1 MAYALCGSGLWRL
14 PGARLVGGWP
24 HSSHRLSHRAG
35 ALSPLTPES
44 TTVDAAGR
52 PHTAGRRRAEHASAR
67 FPPWLRF
74 LTGFAAGPRSPR
86 VDCAVA
92 GHLPLVLVCV

>member
-14 PGARLVGGWP
+14 PGAWLVGGWP

-35 ALSPLTPES
+35 ALSRPDARES

-74 LTGFAAGPRSPR
+74 LTGFAAGPRSP
-86 VDCAVA
+86 
-92 GHLPLVLVCV
+92 LVLVCV

>member
-35 ALSPLTPES
+35 ALSPLTPEC
-44 TTVDAAGR
+44 VDARSRAAGR

-74 LTGFAAGPRSPR
+74 LTGFAAGPRSP
-86 VDCAVA
+86 
-92 GHLPLVLVCV
+92 LVLVCV